1 MKIEWSP
8 VLHRTSKGKQYIRDS
23 TVQEFLEET
32 VLDPS
37 VAGKRQ
43 RIDLAS
49 VAYPSSVSPKN
60 LARYLGGGSQRRA
73 RAAPCSSL
81 SSTSISPAASARPA
95 AP

>member
-49 VAYPSSVSPKN
+49 VAYPSSVSPKKA
-60 LARYLGGGSQRRA
+60 AR
-73 RAAPCSSL
+73 
-81 SSTSISPAASARPA
+81 
-95 AP
+95 